1 MAEGEE
7 KKGIMGEFKEFV
19 SKGNVMDMAVGIII
33 GAAFTAIVTALVENI
48 ITPLIQAGT
57 GGVDFGAGL
66 QWEINGATI
75 NLGAFIG
82 AVINFLI
89 VSIVIFAIVKS
100 MNTLRD
106 AVAKKEEEE
115 EAEEEAEAPKCPF
128 CLEEVKEGAVA
139 CPHCG
144 SKFDAPAAPPEPEP
158 ETEAEEEAAAE

>member
-7 KKGIMGEFKEFV
+7 KKGFMGEFKEFV

-75 NLGAFIG
+75 DLGAFIG
-82 AVINFLI
+82 AIINFLI
-89 VSIVIFAIVKS
+89 VAIVIFAIVKS

-106 AVAKKEEEE
+106 SISKKEEEE
-115 EAEEEAEAPKCPF
+115 EAEAPTCPF
-128 CLEEVKEGAVA
+128 CLEEVKEGATA

-144 SKFDAPAAPPEPEP
+144 SKFDAPAAPPEPE
-158 ETEAEEEAAAE
+158 AEEEAAAE

>member
-7 KKGIMGEFKEFV
+7 KKGFIGEFKEFI

-48 ITPLIQAGT
+48 ITPLIQALT
-57 GGVDFGAGL
+57 GGAEFGAGL

-82 AVINFLI
+82 AIINFLI
-89 VSIVIFAIVKS
+89 VAIVSFSIVKA
-100 MNTLRD
+100 MNTLRE
-106 AVAKKEEEE
+106 AVAKKEAEE

-128 CLEEVKEGAVA
+128 CLEEVKEGATA
-139 CPHCG
+139 CPHCA
-144 SKFDAPAAPPEPEP
+144 SKFDAPAVAPEP
-158 ETEAEEEAAAE
+158 AAE